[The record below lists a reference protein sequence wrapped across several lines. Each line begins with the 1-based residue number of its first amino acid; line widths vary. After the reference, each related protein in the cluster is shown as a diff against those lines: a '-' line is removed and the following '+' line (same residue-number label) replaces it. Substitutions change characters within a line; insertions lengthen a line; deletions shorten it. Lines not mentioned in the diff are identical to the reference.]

1 MLDANFVLGMKN
13 LQKATSLLEKGNI
26 LSQIIFFKGICK
38 KIINY
43 LFLKI

>member
-1 MLDANFVLGMKN
+1 MKN

-26 LSQIIFFKGICK
+26 LSQILFWKAFAQ

-43 LFLKI
+43 YFKKYKHNSNYY